1 MLLDLHDPNPT
12 DAQGCELIDRR
23 AVDEEPATRI
33 LSTSARVSRR
43 VAAVGLGCPSA
54 VHRACAGK
62 LALTVGR
69 GRTLGSVV
77 YRLAAGRNHTV
88 HIALSSPLNLRHAVA
103 ATVTSREVG
112 LKGAETV
119 TRRIRLHA

>member
-1 MLLDLHDPNPT
+1 M
-12 DAQGCELIDRR
+12 IDRR

-33 LSTSARVSRR
+33 LTTSARVSRR
-43 VAAVGLGCPSA
+43 VAAVGVNCPRA

-69 GRTLGSVV
+69 GRTLGSAA
-77 YRLAAGRNHTV
+77 YRLAAGRNHIV
-88 HIALSSPLNLRHAVA
+88 RVALSSSLDLRHAVA

-112 LKGAETV
+112 VKGAETV